1 MKGGG
6 SVGALMAI
14 CNGLGLINGAL
25 LAVGRWIGAVC
36 LGLMVVVILAQVFF
50 RYVVNNALPWP
61 EEASRFLMM
70 WSTGLM
76 APTAFRRG
84 GFVAIDM
91 VIRMLPRAV
100 ATAMSVLLLS
110 VTILVLWTA
119 VGIGWS
125 EVTGIGGRFETDS
138 LRVPVSL
145 DLSVWMKVPKGWM
158 MASMLVG
165 VALLLLVAVELALRN
180 LYALIRGPEG
190 LRDIPETVMLGSGA
204 E

>member
-1 MKGGG
+1 MT
-6 SVGALMAI
+6 ALLAI
-14 CNGLGLINGAL
+14 CNGLGLMNGAL
-25 LAVGRWIGAVC
+25 LALGRWIGAVC
-36 LGLMVVVILAQVFF
+36 LGLMVVVILTQVFF

-61 EEASRFLMM
+61 EEASRFLML

-91 VIRMLPRAV
+91 IVRMLPRLV
-100 ATAMSVLLLS
+100 ATGLS
-110 VTILVLWTA
+110 IFLMAVTILVLWISL
-119 VGIGWS
+119 GIGWS

-145 DLSVWMKVPKGWM
+145 DLSVWMKVPKSWM
-158 MASMLVG
+158 MASLLVG
-165 VALLLLVAVELALRN
+165 VALLMLVAIELALRN
-180 LYALIRGPEG
+180 LYALVRGPDG
-190 LRDIPETVMLGSGA
+190 LRDIPDTVMLGSGA

>member
-1 MKGGG
+1 
-6 SVGALMAI
+6 VTILLAL
-14 CNGLGLINGAL
+14 CHGLGLLSGAL
-25 LAVGRWIGAVC
+25 LALGRWIGAAC

-50 RYVVNNALPWP
+50 RYILNNALPWP
-61 EEASRFLMM
+61 EEASRFLML

-91 VIRMLPRAV
+91 VVRMLPRLV
-100 ATAMSVLLLS
+100 ATGLSVILMV
-110 VTILVLWTA
+110 VTILVLWNA
-119 VGIGWS
+119 LGIGWS

-145 DLSVWMKVPKGWM
+145 DLSVWMKVPKSWM

-165 VALLLLVAVELALRN
+165 VALLLLVAIELALRN
-180 LYALIRGPEG
+180 VYALICGPEG
-190 LRDIPETVMLGSGA
+190 LRDIPDTVMLGSGA

>member
-1 MKGGG
+1 
-6 SVGALMAI
+6 VTALLAI
-14 CNGLGLINGAL
+14 CNGLGLMNGAL
-25 LAVGRWIGAVC
+25 LALGRWIGAVC
-36 LGLMVVVILAQVFF
+36 LGLMVVVILTQVFF

-61 EEASRFLMM
+61 EEASRFLML

-91 VIRMLPRAV
+91 IVRMLPRMV
-100 ATAMSVLLLS
+100 ATALS
-110 VTILVLWTA
+110 IFLMAVTILVLWISL
-119 VGIGWS
+119 GIGWS

-145 DLSVWMKVPKGWM
+145 DLSVWMKVPKSWM
-158 MASMLVG
+158 MASLLVG
-165 VALLLLVAVELALRN
+165 VALLMLVAIELALRN
-180 LYALIRGPEG
+180 LYALVRGPDG
-190 LRDIPETVMLGSGA
+190 LRDIPDTVMLGSGA

>member
-1 MKGGG
+1 
-6 SVGALMAI
+6 VTALLAL
-14 CNGLGLINGAL
+14 CHGLGQINGAL
-25 LAVGRWIGAVC
+25 LALGRWIGAVC

-61 EEASRFLMM
+61 EEASRFLML
-70 WSTGLM
+70 WSTSLM

-91 VIRMLPRAV
+91 VIRLLPGVV
-100 ATAMSVLLLS
+100 AAALSVVLMA
-110 VTILVLWTA
+110 VTILVLWIA
-119 VGIGWS
+119 LGIGWS
-125 EVTGIGGRFETDS
+125 EVTGLGGRFETDS

-145 DLSVWMKVPKGWM
+145 DLSAWMKVPKGWM

-165 VALLLLVAVELALRN
+165 VALLLLVAAELALRN
-180 LYALIRGPEG
+180 LYALIRGQEG
-190 LRDIPETVMLGSGA
+190 LRDIPETIRLGSGV

>member
-1 MKGGG
+1 
-6 SVGALMAI
+6 VTALLAI
-14 CNGLGLINGAL
+14 CNGLGWINGAL
-25 LAVGRWIGAVC
+25 LALGRWIGAVC
-36 LGLMVVVILAQVFF
+36 LGLMVVAILLQVFF
-50 RYVVNNALPWP
+50 RYVLNNALPWP
-61 EEASRFLMM
+61 EEASRFLML

-91 VIRMLPRAV
+91 VIRLLPRMV
-100 ATAMSVLLLS
+100 ATGLSVFLMA
-110 VTILVLWTA
+110 VTILVLWIA
-119 VGIGWS
+119 LGIGWS
-125 EVTGIGGRFETDS
+125 EVTGLGGRFETDS

-145 DLSVWMKVPKGWM
+145 DLSVWMKVPKSWM
-158 MASMLVG
+158 MASLLVG

-190 LRDIPETVMLGSGA
+190 LRDIPDTVMLGSGA

>member
-1 MKGGG
+1 MT
-6 SVGALMAI
+6 ALLAI

-25 LAVGRWIGAVC
+25 LALGRWIGAVC

-50 RYVVNNALPWP
+50 RYVLNNALPWP

-70 WSTGLM
+70 WSTALM

-91 VIRMLPRAV
+91 VIRLLPRLV
-100 ATAMSVLLLS
+100 ATGLSVFLMA
-110 VTILVLWTA
+110 VTILVLWIA
-119 VGIGWS
+119 LGIGWS
-125 EVTGIGGRFETDS
+125 EVTGLGGRFETDS

-145 DLSVWMKVPKGWM
+145 DLGVWMKVPKSWM
-158 MASMLVG
+158 MASLLVG
-165 VALLLLVAVELALRN
+165 VALLLLVAVELTLRN
-180 LYALIRGPEG
+180 LYALVWGPEP
-190 LRDIPETVMLGSGA
+190 LRAIAGTITLGSGA

>member
-1 MKGGG
+1 MT
-6 SVGALMAI
+6 ALLAI

-25 LAVGRWIGAVC
+25 LALARWIGAVC

-50 RYVVNNALPWP
+50 RYVLNNALPWP

-70 WSTGLM
+70 WSTGIM

-91 VIRMLPRAV
+91 VIRMLPRLV
-100 ATAMSVLLLS
+100 ATGLSVFLMA
-110 VTILVLWTA
+110 VTILVLWIA
-119 VGIGWS
+119 LGIGWS
-125 EVTGIGGRFETDS
+125 EVTGLGGRFETDS

-145 DLSVWMKVPKGWM
+145 DLSVWMKVPKSWM
-158 MASMLVG
+158 MASLLVG

-180 LYALIRGPEG
+180 LFALIRGPEG
-190 LRDIPETVMLGSGA
+190 LRDIPDAVMLGSGA

>member
-1 MKGGG
+1 
-6 SVGALMAI
+6 VTILLAL
-14 CNGLGLINGAL
+14 CHGLGLLSGAL
-25 LAVGRWIGAVC
+25 LALGRWIGAAC

-50 RYVVNNALPWP
+50 RYILNNALPWP
-61 EEASRFLMM
+61 EEASRFLML

-91 VIRMLPRAV
+91 VVRMLPRLV
-100 ATAMSVLLLS
+100 ATGLSVILMV

-119 VGIGWS
+119 LGIGWS

-138 LRVPVSL
+138 LRAPVSL
-145 DLSVWMKVPKGWM
+145 DLSVWMKVPKSWM

-165 VALLLLVAVELALRN
+165 VALLLLVAIELALRN
-180 LYALIRGPEG
+180 VYALIRGPEG
-190 LRDIPETVMLGSGA
+190 LRDIPDTVMLGSGA

>member
-1 MKGGG
+1 
-6 SVGALMAI
+6 VTALLAI

-25 LAVGRWIGAVC
+25 LALGRWLGAVC
-36 LGLMVVVILAQVFF
+36 LGLMVVVILTQVFF

-61 EEASRFLMM
+61 EEASRFLML

-91 VIRMLPRAV
+91 IVRMLPRLV
-100 ATAMSVLLLS
+100 ATGLS
-110 VTILVLWTA
+110 IFLMAVTILVLWISL
-119 VGIGWS
+119 GIGWS

-138 LRVPVSL
+138 LRVPVTL
-145 DLSVWMKVPKGWM
+145 DLSVWMKVPKSWM
-158 MASMLVG
+158 MASLLVG
-165 VALLLLVAVELALRN
+165 VALLMLVAIELALRN
-180 LYALIRGPEG
+180 LYVLVRGPDG
-190 LRDIPETVMLGSGA
+190 LRDIPDTVMLGSGA

>member
-1 MKGGG
+1 MT
-6 SVGALMAI
+6 ALLAI

-25 LAVGRWIGAVC
+25 LALGRWIGAAC
-36 LGLMVVVILAQVFF
+36 LGLMVVVILLQVFF
-50 RYVVNNALPWP
+50 RYVLNNALPWP

-70 WSTGLM
+70 WSTALM

-91 VIRMLPRAV
+91 VIRMLPRLV
-100 ATAMSVLLLS
+100 ATGLS
-110 VTILVLWTA
+110 IFLMAVTILVLWIA
-119 VGIGWS
+119 LGIGWS
-125 EVTGIGGRFETDS
+125 EVTGLGGRFETDS

-145 DLSVWMKVPKGWM
+145 DLATWIKVPKSWM
-158 MASMLVG
+158 MASLLVG

-190 LRDIPETVMLGSGA
+190 LRDIPDAVMLGSGA

>member
-1 MKGGG
+1 
-6 SVGALMAI
+6 L
-14 CNGLGLINGAL
+14 NGAL
-25 LAVGRWIGAVC
+25 LAVGRWIGATC
-36 LGLMVVVILAQVFF
+36 LGLMVIVILTQVFF
-50 RYVVNNALPWP
+50 RYVLGSALAWP
-61 EEASRFLMM
+61 EEASRFLML

-91 VIRMLPRAV
+91 VVRLLPRAV
-100 ATAMSVLLLS
+100 ATALS
-110 VTILVLWTA
+110 IFLMVVTILVLWIA
-119 VGIGWS
+119 LGIGWS
-125 EVTGIGGRFETDS
+125 EVTGIGGKFETDS

-145 DLSVWMKVPKGWM
+145 DPAAQWMKVPKSWM

-165 VALLLLVAVELALRN
+165 VALLLAVAVELALRN

-190 LRDIPETVMLGSGA
+190 LRDIPDTVMLGSGA

>member
-1 MKGGG
+1 
-6 SVGALMAI
+6 VTALLAI

-25 LAVGRWIGAVC
+25 LALGRWIGAVC

-61 EEASRFLMM
+61 EEASRFLML

-91 VIRMLPRAV
+91 VIRLLPRAV
-100 ATAMSVLLLS
+100 ATGLS
-110 VTILVLWTA
+110 IFLMAVTILVLWIA
-119 VGIGWS
+119 LGIGWS
-125 EVTGIGGRFETDS
+125 EVTGLGGRFETDS

-145 DLSVWMKVPKGWM
+145 DLSTWMKVPKSWM
-158 MASMLVG
+158 MASLLVG

-190 LRDIPETVMLGSGA
+190 LRGIPDTVMLGSGA

>member
-1 MKGGG
+1 MI
-6 SVGALMAI
+6 ALLAI
-14 CNGLGLINGAL
+14 CNGMALITGAL
-25 LAVGRWIGAVC
+25 LAFGRWIGAVC
-36 LGLMVVVILAQVFF
+36 LGLMVVVILIQVFF
-50 RYVVNNALPWP
+50 RYALNSALPWP

-91 VIRMLPRAV
+91 VIRLLPRAV
-100 ATAMSVLLLS
+100 ATALSVVLLGM
-110 VTILVLWTA
+110 TILVLWVA
-119 VGIGWS
+119 LGIGWS
-125 EVTGIGGRFETDS
+125 EVTGLGGRFETDS

-145 DLSVWMKVPKGWM
+145 DLSVWMKVPKSWM
-158 MASMLVG
+158 MASLLVG

-180 LYALIRGPEG
+180 LYALIRGADG
-190 LRDIPETVMLGSGA
+190 LREIPETVVLGSGA

>member
-1 MKGGG
+1 
-6 SVGALMAI
+6 VTALLAI

-25 LAVGRWIGAVC
+25 LALGRWIGAVC

-50 RYVVNNALPWP
+50 RYVLNNALPWP

-70 WSTGLM
+70 WSTALM

-91 VIRMLPRAV
+91 VIRMLPRMV
-100 ATAMSVLLLS
+100 ATGMSIFLMA
-110 VTILVLWTA
+110 VTILVLWIA
-119 VGIGWS
+119 LGIGWS
-125 EVTGIGGRFETDS
+125 EVTGLGGRFETDS

-145 DLSVWMKVPKGWM
+145 DLSVWMKVPKSWM
-158 MASMLVG
+158 MASLLVG

-190 LRDIPETVMLGSGA
+190 LRDIPDTVMLGSGA

>member
-1 MKGGG
+1 MTA
-6 SVGALMAI
+6 VLAL
-14 CNGLGLINGAL
+14 CHGLGQLNGVL
-25 LAVGRWIGAVC
+25 LALGRWLGAIC

-50 RYVVNNALPWP
+50 RYVLNSALPWP
-61 EEASRFLMM
+61 EEASRFLML

-91 VIRMLPRAV
+91 VIRLMPRAL
-100 ATAMSVLLLS
+100 AAFIAFLLMG
-110 VTILVLWTA
+110 VTIMVLWVA
-119 VGIGWS
+119 LGISWS

-145 DLSVWMKVPKGWM
+145 DLSVWLKVPKNWM

-165 VALLLLVAVELALRN
+165 LTLLLLVAVELTLRS
-180 LYALIRGPEG
+180 LYALIRGDSDLPAIA
-190 LRDIPETVMLGSGA
+190 DTVTLGSGA

>member
-1 MKGGG
+1 MT
-6 SVGALMAI
+6 ALLAI

-25 LAVGRWIGAVC
+25 LALGRWIGAVC

-70 WSTGLM
+70 WSTALM

-91 VIRMLPRAV
+91 VIRLLPRLV
-100 ATAMSVLLLS
+100 ATGLSVFLMG
-110 VTILVLWTA
+110 VTILVLWIA
-119 VGIGWS
+119 LGIGWS
-125 EVTGIGGRFETDS
+125 EVTGLGGRFETDS

-145 DLSVWMKVPKGWM
+145 DLATWMKVPKSWM
-158 MASMLVG
+158 MASLLVG

-180 LYALIRGPEG
+180 LYALIWGPET
-190 LRDIPETVMLGSGA
+190 LREIAGTITLGSGA

>member
-1 MKGGG
+1 MT
-6 SVGALMAI
+6 ALLAI

-25 LAVGRWIGAVC
+25 LALGRWIGAVC

-70 WSTGLM
+70 WSTALM

-91 VIRMLPRAV
+91 VIRLLPRLV
-100 ATAMSVLLLS
+100 ATGLSVVLMG
-110 VTILVLWTA
+110 VTILVLWIA
-119 VGIGWS
+119 LGIGWS
-125 EVTGIGGRFETDS
+125 EVTGLGGRFETDS

-145 DLSVWMKVPKGWM
+145 DLATWMKVPKSWM
-158 MASMLVG
+158 MASLLVG

-180 LYALIRGPEG
+180 LYALIWGPET
-190 LRDIPETVMLGSGA
+190 LREIAGTITLGSGA